1 MANPQPARARD
12 AEPLTAVDDAEL
24 VRRAQLGSVAAFEAL
39 VVRHGARLHRYLRVE
54 LRHESDAHDALQES
68 LTAAWRGLPGLR
80 RADRFWPWLVGIASH
95 KAADIHRRRGSRR
108 RAGALAVTHDDDL
121 LLETREAL
129 SALPAQQREVLLL
142 RYLLG
147 FTEEEAAARSAC
159 AWGRSSRGARGR
171 GARCS
176 RSCDETTSARPGAAS
191 FARCSPVSATKPVI
205 RPRPSCAGRRDW
217 RPAKA
222 GCPGT
227 PGDAYTALAPPPPT
241 LGCGGCGDTRSLP
254 RASPSASPP
263 GSPRRAA
270 RGLSSKAS
278 ASYPRPAGR

>member
-12 AEPLTAVDDAEL
+12 AEPLAAVDDAEL

-95 KAADIHRRRGSRR
+95 KAADIHRR
-108 RAGALAVTHDDDL
+108 HDRSVEPESDVLHEDDGL

-129 SALPAQQREVLLL
+129 AGLPRGHREVLLL

-147 FTEEEAAARSAC
+147 LTEEEAAAALGVRVGTIKS
-159 AWGRSSRGARGR
+159 
-171 GARCS
+171 RCS
-176 RSCDETTSARPGAAS
+176 RARQ
-191 FARCSPVSATKPVI
+191 
-205 RPRPSCAGRRDW
+205 
-217 RPAKA
+217 
-222 GCPGT
+222 
-227 PGDAYTALAPPPPT
+227 AL
-241 LGCGGCGDTRSLP
+241 LEELR
-254 RASPSASPP
+254 
-263 GSPRRAA
+263 
-270 RGLSSKAS
+270 
-278 ASYPRPAGR
+278 